1 MNTPAATSETPA
13 NSDGGH
19 GLGPTLAI
27 VAAIV
32 LAVLVALIFPH
43 FAASLKI
50 GGDIFLGLL
59 KMLVVP
65 LVVVSVMSGVLGLGD
80 VRKIGRPGGMAVLYY
95 LTTTILAVVVGLVVV
110 NIIQPG
116 KAVNQAELEA
126 AANQSDEAIEARQKA
141 AARKAADE
149 ALTDAIQAKED
160 ARLKFN
166 QAKTALEEDATD
178 EQLQAA
184 MEQADAELKAADVAL
199 TKAEKQKK
207 DAGEEP
213 SLGQILENLVRMLF
227 TDNLFRS
234 AMAMDLLPLIL
245 FSLFFAG
252 LLTTLGPRV
261 DAITTL
267 VEQFNTALMQFVLL
281 LMKIAPIGIF
291 CLVAAQFGEAQAADR
306 LGTVIRQTQSYMITV
321 LVGLAVH
328 AFVTLPLI
336 LWLVTRRNPYKFML
350 KMAKPLLTAFST
362 ASSSATLPITL
373 ETVIEEADV
382 SRESAEF
389 VLPLG
394 ATVNM
399 DGTALYEAAA
409 AIFIAQAMGAAFDLT
424 LTKQIVI
431 AVTATL
437 AAIGAAG
444 IPQAGLF
451 TMIIVFNAV
460 GLPVEYVGYI
470 LSVDW
475 LLDRFRTAVN
485 VLGDSI
491 GAAVVDGSFRKA
503 MNEPVS

>member
-1 MNTPAATSETPA
+1 MSSPAES
-13 NSDGGH
+13 SDTLPEKSGGH
-19 GLGPTLAI
+19 GLGPTLALL
-27 VAAIV
+27 AAIV
-32 LAVLVALIFPH
+32 LAVIVALIFPH
-43 FAASLKI
+43 FAASLKL

-80 VRKIGRPGGMAVLYY
+80 VRRIGRPGGMAILYY
-95 LTTTILAVVVGLVVV
+95 LSTTILAVVVGLVVV

-116 KAVNQAELEA
+116 KAVNQSELEA
-126 AANQSDEAIEARQKA
+126 AADQSEEAIEAREKA
-141 AARKAADE
+141 AARKAANE
-149 ALTDAIQAKED
+149 ALANALQAKDD
-160 ARLKFN
+160 AQLKLN
-166 QAKTALEEDATD
+166 QAKTALQESEDD
-178 EQLQAA
+178 EDLQAA
-184 MEQADAELKAADVAL
+184 LEQAEDELKAANLAL
-199 TKAEKQKK
+199 TQAETQKK

-213 SLGQILENLVRMLF
+213 SLGQILKNLVEMLF
-227 TDNLFRS
+227 TDNLFES
-234 AMAMDLLPLIL
+234 ASEMDLLPLIL

-267 VEQFNTALMQFVLL
+267 VEQLNTALMQFVLL
-281 LMKIAPIGIF
+281 IMKIAPIGIF
-291 CLVAAQFGEAQAADR
+291 CLVAAQFGEAQRDNK
-306 LGTVIRQTQSYMITV
+306 LWSVIQQTQWYMITV

-328 AFVTLPLI
+328 ALVTLPLI
-336 LWLVTRRNPYKFML
+336 LWLVTRRNPYRFML
-350 KMAKPLLTAFST
+350 QMANPLLTAFST

-373 ETVIEEADV
+373 ETVIDEAEV
-382 SRESAEF
+382 TRESAEF

-409 AIFIAQAMGAAFDLT
+409 AIFIAQAMGSEFDLT

-470 LSVDW
+470 LVVDW

-485 VLGDSI
+485 VFGDSV

-503 MNEPVS
+503 MNEPMT